1 VNCEPETQEITEVQL
16 ADFGSTMSEET
27 RYARDGE
34 EVGTAIFRSP
44 EIMLSMRWSTS
55 TDIWSF
61 GATVSCTPSPPF
73 KQLCLTFLSFKLI
86 SLIYGN
92 DFHVFD
98 PEVPSDHEDF
108 DAKILVKHHQ
118 IFGPFPSSYQ
128 EIADEERL
136 GVMTMIMEQ
145 CSPDTMSPFALKDSK
160 EVSDADKAFL
170 LRIMKLDPRDRPT
183 AQELLQD
190 QWFRVEDQGNAPKL
204 MESQLE
210 SVPLAH
216 TDS

>member
-1 VNCEPETQEITEVQL
+1 
-16 ADFGSTMSEET
+16 
-27 RYARDGE
+27 
-34 EVGTAIFRSP
+34 
-44 EIMLSMRWSTS
+44 
-55 TDIWSF
+55 
-61 GATVSCTPSPPF
+61 
-73 KQLCLTFLSFKLI
+73 
-86 SLIYGN
+86 
-92 DFHVFD
+92 
-98 PEVPSDHEDF
+98 
-108 DAKILVKHHQ
+108 
-118 IFGPFPSSYQ
+118 
-128 EIADEERL
+128 
-136 GVMTMIMEQ
+136 MTMIMEQ